1 MTRGGRLERLLER
14 TIPGAELSLSALSFY
29 LSAYRG
35 GRRAPWEEASP
46 EHAPLE
52 ALLEA
57 LPPARALDVGCGS
70 GRVALHLA
78 RRGWSVVGVDRFA
91 APLARGRTRAHA
103 EGLAAQV
110 ELVQGRA
117 TRLAELAPGPFDLAV
132 DVLGPASD
140 LDGAHRAR
148 YARALDAVLAEQAPV
163 LVATFAPEAV
173 TRSFSPLFE
182 ARPVRCAS
190 DEPGVTWL
198 CFSRRTRE
206 REAPCRSLEDPCS
219 NRSAPRR
226 AVMARAVRRR
236 RP

>member
-1 MTRGGRLERLLER
+1 MTRAGRLERLLER
-14 TIPGAELSLSALSFY
+14 TLPGAEFSLSALSFY

-35 GRRAPWEEASP
+35 GRRAPWEETSP

-52 ALLEA
+52 ALLES

-91 APLARGRTRAHA
+91 LPLARGRARAR
-103 EGLAAQV
+103 ETGLAAQV

-117 TRLAELAPGPFDLAV
+117 TRLAELAPGPFELAV
-132 DVLGPASD
+132 DLLGPASD
-140 LDGAHRAR
+140 LDDAHRAR
-148 YARALDAVLAEQAPV
+148 YAQALHAVLAEQASV
-163 LVATFAPEAV
+163 LIATFAPEAV
-173 TRSFSPLFE
+173 MRSFSPLFE

-190 DEPGVTWL
+190 EGPGVTWL

-206 REAPCRSLEDPCS
+206 R
-219 NRSAPRR
+219 
-226 AVMARAVRRR
+226 
-236 RP
+236 